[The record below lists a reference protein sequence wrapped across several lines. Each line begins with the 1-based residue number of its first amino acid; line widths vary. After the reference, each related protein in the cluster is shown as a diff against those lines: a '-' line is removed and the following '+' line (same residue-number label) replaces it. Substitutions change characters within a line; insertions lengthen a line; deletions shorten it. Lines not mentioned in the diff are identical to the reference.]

1 MKPVG
6 WEIRPLGWVLLIVI
20 VAILSYFI
28 VSKLHRVPPPSAEPE
43 V

>member
-6 WEIRPLGWVLLIVI
+6 WEMRPLGWVLLIVI

-28 VSKLHRVPPPSAEPE
+28 VRQLRRVPPASEPE

>member
-6 WEIRPLGWVLLIVI
+6 WEMRPLGWVLLIVI

-28 VSKLHRVPPPSAEPE
+28 VRALRRVPPPSEPE
-43 V
+43 A

>member
-6 WEIRPLGWVLLIVI
+6 WEMRPLGWVLVLVI
-20 VAILSYFI
+20 LATMCYLVLSM
-28 VSKLHRVPPPSAEPE
+28 LRRVPPASKPE